1 MREGV
6 AWALHLLAGV
16 ILFFLLLFHVTQMHL
31 ALFPGWGES
40 ALEWV
45 NVVARAGAQGWK
57 ILYLV
62 FLAAALYHGFF
73 GLRNVLIEI
82 SFLRKQVYGVTIVLS
97 ALGVILFAYGFY
109 TTLATP
115 SPMPGLP

>member
-1 MREGV
+1 MREGI

-16 ILFFLLLFHVTQMHL
+16 ILFFLLLFHVTQMHV
-31 ALFPGWGES
+31 ALFPGWGEA

-45 NVVARAGAQGWK
+45 HVAARASVLGWK
-57 ILYLV
+57 IMYLV

-73 GLRNVLIEI
+73 GLRNVLLEI
-82 SFLRKQVYGVTIVLS
+82 SFLRKRVNEVTIALS

-109 TTLATP
+109 TTLVTP
-115 SPMPGLP
+115 SPIPVP